1 VPEADVLAKELF
13 EHHVKYQFIT
23 ASLETRAFFSVS
35 PVGGKIIVKLNTNH
49 PAYDQ
54 FVEVLSGEIDSNTDP
69 AELLDR
75 LRKAKN
81 GLKLL
86 LLAWARF
93 EDEQPDGKRKDAVQD
108 VRVDWG
114 KMAAE
119 FMRE

>member
-1 VPEADVLAKELF
+1 
-13 EHHVKYQFIT
+13 
-23 ASLETRAFFSVS
+23 
-35 PVGGKIIVKLNTNH
+35 
-49 PAYDQ
+49 
-54 FVEVLSGEIDSNTDP
+54 
-69 AELLDR
+69 LLDR

-93 EDEQPDGKRKDAVQD
+93 EDEQPDGKIKDAVQD